1 MPAPEAKA
9 SSTLKW
15 RVAILQQLAVIAG
28 CCFWRGARGRPRG
41 REGGC
46 PHLAGVGC
54 THPLLTHRGCPSC
67 PCTGCLC
74 GRERR
79 GLLLACK
86 GSLGWCCCR
95 MPYYMILGPRR
106 SKKAQK
112 AATGVLRSINPLAR
126 LQVLQCM
133 VLLQR
138 VRSSV
143 CTGVPVSTCTKHMA
157 WFWMCPVGFHVGFQC
172 VQQVQG
178 CVPALQALPAL
189 GRVPRCAAV
198 LPEREAP
205 GVAAGGGRQEPL
217 LFTESEK
224 SILDL

>member
-15 RVAILQQLAVIAG
+15 RVAILQQLAVAAG
-28 CCFWRGARGRPRG
+28 CCFWRGARGRTRG

-46 PHLAGVGC
+46 PCLAGVGC
-54 THPLLTHRGCPSC
+54 MHPLPTHRGCPSC

-86 GSLGWCCCR
+86 RSLGWCCCR

-143 CTGVPVSTCTKHMA
+143 CTGVPISSCTKHMA
-157 WFWMCPVGFHVGFQC
+157 WFWMCHVGFHVMPVRAAGAGVC
-172 VQQVQG
+172 ACSASAAG
-178 CVPALQALPAL
+178 AGLRAAM
-189 GRVPRCAAV
+189 RRCAAG
-198 LPEREAP
+198 EGSTGGGSWR
-205 GVAAGGGRQEPL
+205 GAAGASSFYR
-217 LFTESEK
+217 K
-224 SILDL
+224 